1 MKFKHRMKRTTKQ
14 YIVVAMI
21 CIITIGGAAVLTA
34 FVITKQ
40 IREEYETLLSAAY
53 NEIHM
58 NQKSVY
64 VAAADIAT
72 GDIVSKDNVKKLTV
86 YASLPQ
92 DSYITNEELGKQALI
107 DIPAETSIMTTMVTD
122 NTISSELREVEYQ
135 VININS
141 NINTH
146 DTVDVRI
153 FFPNGEDYV
162 VLPKKVLRGYDGE
175 SANCCLWLSEEEI
188 IRIRNAIVDAYLYTG
203 AFLYTTKYI
212 EPNIQEAS
220 VVTYTPSVGAIE
232 LIQKNPN
239 IYETAT
245 NDLSTLVRKALE
257 NRLAKALNKDVSS
270 QQWELFDDN
279 IYQQYNGENLDRNE
293 QVPEDVAQIHQD
305 NLNEIT
311 IESHEVTTEK
321 EDDIEKSGENKK
333 AASPSKKDD
342 SEEENPEN
350 IDITNMTNSPDLGSA
365 QSPDD
370 MVRVDQYF
378 ILREDD

>member
-14 YIVVAMI
+14 YIVVALI

-40 IREEYETLLSAAY
+40 VREEYETLLSAAY

-58 NQKSVY
+58 NQKNVY
-64 VAAADIAT
+64 VAAVDIAT
-72 GDIVSKDNVKKLTV
+72 GDIVSKDNVKKSTV

-107 DIPAETSIMTTMVTD
+107 DIPTETNIMTTMVTD

-141 NINTH
+141 NIITH

-175 SANCCLWLSEEEI
+175 TANCCLWLSEEEI

-220 VVTYTPSVGAIE
+220 IVTYTPSVGAIE

-239 IYETAT
+239 ILETAT
-245 NDLSTLVRKALE
+245 NDLSSLVRKALE

-279 IYQQYNGENLDRNE
+279 IYQQYNGKILDRNE
-293 QVPEDVAQIHQD
+293 QVPEDVTQIHQD
-305 NLNEIT
+305 SLNEISF
-311 IESHEVTTEK
+311 INQEVNKEK
-321 EDDIEKSGENKK
+321 EENIDEPEKKNEVVDPNKTD
-333 AASPSKKDD
+333 A
-342 SEEENPEN
+342 SEEENSGD
-350 IDITNMTNSPDLGSA
+350 IDTTNMTNLPDLGSA
-365 QSPDD
+365 QPSDD
-370 MVRVDQYF
+370 MVQVDQYF
-378 ILREDD
+378 MLREDE